1 MKRRLSIWLA
11 LCLLCLYGT
20 ALGEETTAEYAKARG
35 MNIMELTA
43 GLTEIYGYT
52 QEEADQFLCS
62 VTETES
68 TLEYVLYPAEHPNWR
83 YTHVLNRKNGAC
95 EDDLSPFSG
104 TNPPG
109 YEGWLRAI
117 LQRAAEE
124 SWFENWKEAS
134 MAALYDQMTQ
144 WEFRRSARLEAGL
157 GQKNLTAAETVQEL
171 FVSTFGDE
179 LSWTEP
185 VREWRDEV
193 LAQHGLNR
201 ETVSTAPVQGVQRW
215 QAEGRI
221 TGKMTVVEFAG
232 QLPEELQ
239 SLYVNEPHLAGWS
252 CLSGAMRLPE
262 TAGRSALMA
271 FGRGEERLL
280 VMAVEMEDELH
291 LLPVGEQALLPGR
304 AFSIHYDPQESLY
317 SIEYPLDE
325 NGEETE
331 CFRVLPAAVQRSGE
345 ERRILCIIKDY
356 RRVNQK
362 TLEGFVLE
370 SLEYESAAEGNW
382 RATVYRP
389 GKPTE
394 SRDFDL
400 NLPHWL
406 DDQSAA
412 DLPRSMEECEK
423 LAEAGSGIP
432 EGYAVCRGVHLRQ
445 KTSSRS
451 KDLGDM
457 KNGTLVRVLET
468 VPGDPWPWARVQ
480 VGSLEGYMCNL
491 YVSYEGSTNDT
502 PVSQIVPLPVAETLC
517 ETALKESTALLGGTV
532 AQLSAG
538 TRMHVLCEYDGW
550 LYVCVPRNEPGW
562 LMDVDGQ
569 YGFVKAADV
578 RTAAS
583 FVQLDW
589 RMESSDQ

>member
-1 MKRRLSIWLA
+1 
-11 LCLLCLYGT
+11 
-20 ALGEETTAEYAKARG
+20 
-35 MNIMELTA
+35 
-43 GLTEIYGYT
+43 
-52 QEEADQFLCS
+52 
-62 VTETES
+62 
-68 TLEYVLYPAEHPNWR
+68 
-83 YTHVLNRKNGAC
+83 
-95 EDDLSPFSG
+95 
-104 TNPPG
+104 
-109 YEGWLRAI
+109 
-117 LQRAAEE
+117 
-124 SWFENWKEAS
+124 
-134 MAALYDQMTQ
+134 
-144 WEFRRSARLEAGL
+144 
-157 GQKNLTAAETVQEL
+157 
-171 FVSTFGDE
+171 
-179 LSWTEP
+179 
-185 VREWRDEV
+185 
-193 LAQHGLNR
+193 
-201 ETVSTAPVQGVQRW
+201 
-215 QAEGRI
+215 
-221 TGKMTVVEFAG
+221 MTVVEFAG

-280 VMAVEMEDELH
+280 AMAVEMEDELH

-345 ERRILCIIKDY
+345 ERRILCITKDY

-412 DLPRSMEECEK
+412 DFPRSMEECEQ

-517 ETALKESTALLGGTV
+517 ETALKESTALLGGTMT
-532 AQLSAG
+532 QLSAG

-569 YGFVKAADV
+569 YGFVKTADV

>member
-83 YTHVLNRKNGAC
+83 YTHVLNRKNSAC

-124 SWFENWKEAS
+124 SWFENWDEAA
-134 MAALYDQMTQ
+134 MTALYDQMTQ

-157 GQKNLTAAETVQEL
+157 GQKNLTAAEAVQEM

-193 LAQHGLNR
+193 LTQHGLTR

-262 TAGRSALMA
+262 TAGRSALIA

-280 VMAVEMEDELH
+280 AMAMVLEGELH

-304 AFSIHYDPQESLY
+304 SFSIHYDPQESLY

-345 ERRILCIIKDY
+345 ERRILCITKDY

-412 DLPRSMEECEK
+412 DFPRSMEECEQ

-432 EGYAVCRGVHLRQ
+432 EGYAV
-445 KTSSRS
+445 
-451 KDLGDM
+451 
-457 KNGTLVRVLET
+457 
-468 VPGDPWPWARVQ
+468 
-480 VGSLEGYMCNL
+480 
-491 YVSYEGSTNDT
+491 
-502 PVSQIVPLPVAETLC
+502 
-517 ETALKESTALLGGTV
+517 
-532 AQLSAG
+532 
-538 TRMHVLCEYDGW
+538 
-550 LYVCVPRNEPGW
+550 
-562 LMDVDGQ
+562 
-569 YGFVKAADV
+569 
-578 RTAAS
+578 
-583 FVQLDW
+583 
-589 RMESSDQ
+589 